1 MDISVRFN
9 RFYHSVLN
17 DLYQKS
23 QSLQIRDLKDTRTGG
38 AFRIWKHEHYCEV
51 EEELKEADYSTV
63 DELKQ
68 CLKILN
74 VNYAVDEEKD
84 KKVSTKDVDNKE
96 LLNHIEWMVKVSHWN
111 SIELDFVQKE
121 WEYLINYY
129 KG

>member
-17 DLYQKS
+17 DLYRKS
-23 QSLQIRDLKDTRTGG
+23 QSLQVRDLIDTRTGG
-38 AFRIWKHEHYCEV
+38 AFRIWKHE
-51 EEELKEADYSTV
+51 DYNCV
-63 DELKQ
+63 DDLKQ
-68 CLKILN
+68 LLKILN
-74 VNYAVDEEKD
+74 LNYAVDEEKD

-111 SIELDFVQKE
+111 SIELDFVHQE